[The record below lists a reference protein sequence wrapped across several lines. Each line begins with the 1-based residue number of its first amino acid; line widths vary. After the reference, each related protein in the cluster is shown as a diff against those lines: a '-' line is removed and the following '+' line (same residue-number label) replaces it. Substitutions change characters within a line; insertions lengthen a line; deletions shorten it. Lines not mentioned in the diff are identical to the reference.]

1 MTGLHQGLEQAL
13 GLLDRLLGRAVETVL
28 AAYGTD
34 RDPRRGLYLDPEEIA
49 RLVRLQPRLPFRA
62 TDERSP
68 LDLLDP
74 GSRPAELAARFRLTG
89 FDLGVLV
96 IALAPELDLRYERL
110 YAFLH
115 DDVSRQRPTVDLALT
130 LLSASPGEKLARL
143 EHFAADAP
151 LVRHRLIRLARCRL
165 AEPIQVAE
173 PVVRHL
179 LGLGGLPPWCELVD
193 PGDRPAEPA
202 PGPRVYLSGAGGPA
216 KREVALS
223 IAAAE
228 RAPLLVLNAGTAAE
242 TLPQVEPGSQA
253 ESGWPHADPGPQP
266 ESGLPQAVEAG
277 LLEAALRDVVLLV
290 DDVDEL
296 DDHGARRALMRE
308 LARRRGTTLVAGTGA
323 VPDGFAERPVPD
335 RQAACRVLT
344 RLAQRVLPRHGW
356 DDLVLPADTVDQ
368 LRELCSHVRHRDQVL
383 DAWGFGTAASPGRG
397 VTALFSGPSG
407 TGKTSA
413 AEIVAADL
421 GLDLYR
427 IDLSAVVSKYIG
439 ETEKNL
445 GRIFDAAEES
455 GAVLFFDECDA
466 LYGKRS
472 EVRDSHDR
480 YANIET
486 AFLLQRMDVYDGV
499 AILASN
505 LRQNMDDAFTRRLR
519 FVIDFPVPTRAERLR
534 IWHRHLPAKAAVE
547 PGIDLESYAER
558 FKLTGG
564 NIRNIVLSAAY
575 QAAAEGCPIGDRHL
589 LHATR
594 REHQKLGRPMNGAQ
608 P

>member
-1 MTGLHQGLEQAL
+1 M

-28 AAYGTD
+28 AAYGAGH
-34 RDPRRGLYLDPEEIA
+34 DPRRGPQPGSEEIA
-49 RLVRLQPRLPFRA
+49 GVVRLQPRLPFRA
-62 TDERSP
+62 PDEPSP
-68 LDLLDP
+68 LDLLEP
-74 GSRPAELAARFRLTG
+74 GSRPARLAERFRLTG
-89 FDLGVLV
+89 FDLGVLI
-96 IALAPELDLRYERL
+96 IALAPEVDLRYERL

-115 DDVSRQRPTVDLALT
+115 DDVNRQRPTVDLALT

-151 LVRHRLIRLARCRL
+151 LVRHRLIKPVRGRL

-179 LGLGGLPPWCELVD
+179 LGLGGLPPWCELID
-193 PGDRPAEPA
+193 PGERPAEPA
-202 PGPRVYLSGAGGPA
+202 PGPRVYLSGADGPA
-216 KREVALS
+216 TREVALS

-228 RAPLLVLNAGTAAE
+228 RAPLLVLDLGTA
-242 TLPQVEPGSQA
+242 VEH
-253 ESGWPHADPGPQP
+253 GWP
-266 ESGLPQAVEAG
+266 QAMEAA
-277 LLEAALRDVVLLV
+277 LLEATLRDAVLLAG
-290 DDVDEL
+290 DL
-296 DDHGARRALMRE
+296 DDLDDPGDRRALLRA
-308 LARRRGTTLVAGTGA
+308 LARRHGTTLVAGTDA
-323 VPDGFAERPVPD
+323 APHGFAERPVPA
-335 RQAACRVLT
+335 RRAARRVLSG
-344 RLAQRVLPRHGW
+344 LAQQVLPRHGW
-356 DDLVLPADTVDQ
+356 DDLVLPAGTVEQ
-368 LRELCSHVRHRDQVL
+368 LRELSTHVRHRDQVL
-383 DAWGFGTAASPGRG
+383 DTWGFGGALSPGRG

-407 TGKTSA
+407 TGKTTA
-413 AEIVAADL
+413 AEIVASDL

-427 IDLSAVVSKYIG
+427 IDLSAVVSKYVG

-445 GRIFDAAEES
+445 RRIFDAAEES
-455 GAVLFFDECDA
+455 GAILFFDECDA

-519 FVIDFPVPTRAERLR
+519 FVIDFPVPDQAQRLELWR
-534 IWHRHLPAKAAVE
+534 RHLPSRADVE
-547 PGIDLESYAER
+547 PGIDLTSFAAR
-558 FKLTGG
+558 FKITGG

-575 QAAAEGCPIGDRHL
+575 QAAAEGCPIGERHL
-589 LHATR
+589 LHATG
-594 REHQKLGRPMNGAQ
+594 REHQKLGRPLNGVQ

>member
-1 MTGLHQGLEQAL
+1 MTGLHEGLEPAL
-13 GLLDRLLGRAVETVL
+13 GLLDRLLGRAVEAVM
-28 AAYGTD
+28 AVYGTD
-34 RDPRRGLYLDPEEIA
+34 HDPRRGLYLDPEEIA

-62 TDERSP
+62 PDERSL

-74 GSRPAELAARFRLTG
+74 GSRPAELAARFQLTG

-110 YAFLH
+110 YAFLN

-143 EHFAADAP
+143 QHFAPDAP
-151 LVRHRLIRLARCRL
+151 LVRHGLLRVARCRL

-179 LGLGGLPPWCELVD
+179 LGLGGLPPWCELAD

-202 PGPRVYLSGAGGPA
+202 PGRHVYLSGADGPA
-216 KREVALS
+216 KREVALG

-228 RAPLLVLNAGTAAE
+228 RAPLLILDVAT
-242 TLPQVEPGSQA
+242 
-253 ESGWPHADPGPQP
+253 
-266 ESGLPQAVEAG
+266 AVEAG
-277 LLEAALRDVVLLV
+277 WPQALEAALLEAALREAVFLV

-296 DDHGARRALMRE
+296 DDPGARRAFLRA
-308 LARRRGTTLVAGTGA
+308 LAGRGATTLVAGTGA
-323 VPDGFAERPVPD
+323 APDGFTERTVPG
-335 RQAACRVLT
+335 RRAARRLLA

-356 DDLVLPADTVDQ
+356 DDLVLPADTVEQ
-368 LRELCSHVRHRDQVL
+368 LHELCTHVRHRDQVL
-383 DAWGFGTAASPGRG
+383 GTWGFGSAPNPGRG

-413 AEIVAADL
+413 AEIVAGDL

-427 IDLSAVVSKYIG
+427 IDLSAVVSKYVG

-445 GRIFDAAEES
+445 SRIFDAAEES
-455 GAVLFFDECDA
+455 GAILFFDECDA

-486 AFLLQRMDVYDGV
+486 AFLLQRMDDYDGV

-519 FVIDFPVPTRAERLR
+519 FVIEFPVPTRAQRLR
-534 IWHRHLPAKAAVE
+534 IWRRHLPAQAEVE
-547 PGIDLESYAER
+547 PGLDLESYAEQ

-589 LHATR
+589 LHATH
-594 REHQKLGRPMNGAQ
+594 REHQKLGRPVNGFQ